1 MISNLTR
8 PTLSNEPMPSH
19 QTHIFQSCPILLEKN
34 DSNIFQPI
42 FCTHE
47 IIVKLFLISSD
58 PSFVPNIPRSERAP
72 LVPKRLTSTESFRTG
87 LEIGNAY
94 EAASHVFSLCVY
106 IVYIIFV

>member
-1 MISNLTR
+1 MNPCHYIKQHL
-8 PTLSNEPMPSH
+8 
-19 QTHIFQSCPILLEKN
+19 FQSCQIILEKN

-42 FCTHE
+42 FCAHE
-47 IIVKLFLISSD
+47 IIAKLFLISSA

-106 IVYIIFV
+106 VMFVSFL